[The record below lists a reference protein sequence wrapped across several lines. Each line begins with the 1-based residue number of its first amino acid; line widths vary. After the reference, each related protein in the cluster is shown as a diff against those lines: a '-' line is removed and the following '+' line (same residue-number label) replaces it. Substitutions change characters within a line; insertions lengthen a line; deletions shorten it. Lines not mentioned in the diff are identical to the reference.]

1 MTIEEIKE
9 KKEKLAV
16 AITNMVFEFEEATG
30 TKVTRIGRKYA
41 AAISAEK
48 PYIYELDVEI

>member
-16 AITNMVFEFEEATG
+16 AITNMVFGFEEATG
-30 TKVTRIGRKYA
+30 TKVTRIGRKYSTT
-41 AAISAEK
+41 IGVEK
-48 PYIYELDVEI
+48 PYTYELDIEI

>member
-30 TKVTRIGRKYA
+30 TKVTRIGRKYSTT
-41 AAISAEK
+41 ISAEK
-48 PYIYELDVEI
+48 PYIYELDIEI

>member
-1 MTIEEIKE
+1 MTINEIKE

-30 TKVTRIGRKYA
+30 TKVTRIGRKYST
-41 AAISAEK
+41 AIGAEK
-48 PYIYELDVEI
+48 TYIYELDVEI

>member
-16 AITNMVFEFEEATG
+16 AITEMVFKFEEATG
-30 TKVTRIGRKYA
+30 TKVTRIGRKYSTT
-41 AAISAEK
+41 IGVEK
-48 PYIYELDVEI
+48 PYTYELDVEI

>member
-30 TKVTRIGRKYA
+30 TKVTRIGRKY
-41 AAISAEK
+41 STTNGVEK
-48 PYIYELDVEI
+48 PYTYELDIEI

>member
-30 TKVTRIGRKYA
+30 TKVTRIGRKYST
-41 AAISAEK
+41 AIGVEK
-48 PYIYELDVEI
+48 PYIYELDIEI